1 MDESEL
7 EFKNLFLQ
15 EAEDLLVDAEN
26 ASMMLDDEANRQMT
40 VDKLFRLVHNFKG
53 SAKAVGFEDLSHFA
67 HKFED
72 VLTQIKSG
80 EKKVTK
86 EISRIILQS
95 LDILRVFVSAL
106 KEDFLAKIDTQ
117 EIIDK
122 LVEIKNRK
130 SESSQNEQPFV
141 WNSEGE
147 NTELLAALNRD
158 EISEN
163 IVTLG
168 SDQQESVIAPITAP
182 SKIAKATDKKNEK
195 KNSEEE
201 SLRVSTRK
209 LDALLNLIGELVVNQ
224 SMLKE
229 HREKGSLSSSLAE
242 TTLDYQSKVISE
254 VQGLALSLRMN
265 PVKPIFQKMKRI
277 VRDLSDLQSKEIV
290 FESDGEDV
298 EIDKSVF
305 EKISDPLTHL
315 LRNSVDHGVE
325 TTEERIKANKPPI
338 AKVRLQALQREDHVL
353 IVVSDDGKGMDPQ
366 RLIKKA
372 IEKKLIHPSAQL
384 SDQEAYS
391 LIFKPGF
398 STKEAVSDISGR
410 GVGMDVVKTT
420 VDSLNGQISIDS
432 KLGQGTT
439 FSISIPL
446 TLSIISGMVI
456 TLEKEKYVIPMAQLV
471 ETIRFDR
478 YPIDNSG
485 GKNRLLNLR
494 GEIIPIISLRKIFKK
509 AVGVKSDDIVMPG
522 LVAFCEDKKFSFE
535 VDEIIGQQQIVLK
548 PLGSELEGIPGIIA
562 GAVLSD
568 GDPGLVLNLR
578 EFVHIGARYAG

>member
-1 MDESEL
+1 MDESEI

-40 VDKLFRLVHNFKG
+40 VDKLFRLAHNFKG
-53 SAKAVGFEDLSHFA
+53 SAKAVGFDDLSHFA

-95 LDILRVFVSAL
+95 LDILRAFVSAL
-106 KEDFLAKIDTQ
+106 KKDFFAKVDTQ
-117 EIIDK
+117 SIIDK

-130 SESSQNEQPFV
+130 DESSPNDQPVV
-141 WNSEGE
+141 WNSDGE
-147 NTELLAALNRD
+147 NTELLASFNR
-158 EISEN
+158 EGISEN
-163 IVTLG
+163 IVTLS
-168 SDQQESVIAPITAP
+168 SDQQVSAVESSVSA
-182 SKIAKATDKKNEK
+182 KIAKVADKKSEK
-195 KNSEEE
+195 KNLEEE
-201 SLRVSTRK
+201 SLRVSTKK

-229 HREKGSLSSSLAE
+229 HREKGSLSSTLAE
-242 TTLDYQSKVISE
+242 TTLDYQNKVISE

-265 PVKPIFQKMKRI
+265 PVRPIFQKMKRI
-277 VRDLSDLQSKEIV
+277 VRDLSDLQNKEII
-290 FESDGEDV
+290 FEANGEDV

-325 TTEERIKANKPPI
+325 TAEERAKTNKPPI

-372 IEKKLIHPSAQL
+372 IEKKLIHPSTQL

-420 VDSLNGQISIDS
+420 VDSLNGQISIES

-446 TLSIISGMVI
+446 TLSIISGMVV

-478 YPIDNSG
+478 YPIDSSG

-509 AVGVKSDDIVMPG
+509 SVAMKPDDFVIPG

-578 EFVHIGARYAG
+578 EFVHLGARYAG